1 VAIDISIGSTRGN
14 IPPGSYFIIN
24 SLLTKTDILKNLK
37 IAIQKSG
44 RLNEKSVQLL
54 KNCGLDF
61 ENYKSSLITTV
72 SNFNLEILFLR
83 DDDIPGYVEQGIAD
97 LGIVGEN
104 VIDETQSKVQYLQ
117 RLGFGKCTLKLAIAK
132 DSPIERLEDLNGKSI
147 ATSYPNILQQF
158 LNDFK
163 IKADIQEISGSVE
176 IAPGLGLSDAICD
189 IVSTG
194 GTLKSNGLKPF
205 ADVRSSEAI
214 LIARDGIEENPIIC
228 ELLQRVQSVLRAK
241 ETKYVV
247 LNVEKKNL
255 EQITELL
262 HGVKSPTVVP
272 LAEEGWVAV
281 HTVISEDDFWEKI
294 NKLKAAGAQGIVV
307 MPIEKIIM

>member
-1 VAIDISIGSTRGN
+1 MN
-14 IPPGSYFIIN
+14 
-24 SLLTKTDILKNLK
+24 NLK

-72 SNFNLEILFLR
+72 NNFNLEILFLR
-83 DDDIPGYVEQGIAD
+83 DDDIPGYVAQGIAD

-104 VIDETQSKVQYLQ
+104 VIDESQEKVTYLQ
-117 RLGFGKCTLKLAIAK
+117 RLGFGRCTLKIGIPKDSDIKDLKDLQGKAIA
-132 DSPIERLEDLNGKSI
+132 
-147 ATSYPNILQQF
+147 TTYPNILQEF
-158 LNDFK
+158 LAEHNLS
-163 IKADIQEISGSVE
+163 AEIQQISGSVE

-205 ADVRSSEAI
+205 ADVRRSEAI
-214 LIARDGIEENPIIC
+214 LIGREELAENPILC

-247 LNVEKKNL
+247 LNVEKDNL
-255 EQITELL
+255 PQITALL
-262 HGVKSPTVVP
+262 PGVKSPTVVP

-281 HTVISEDDFWEKI
+281 HTVIPEDDFWDKI

-307 MPIEKIIM
+307 MPIEKIIL

>member
-1 VAIDISIGSTRGN
+1 M
-14 IPPGSYFIIN
+14 
-24 SLLTKTDILKNLK
+24 KNLK

-61 ENYKSSLITTV
+61 ENYKSSLITTA

-83 DDDIPGYVEQGIAD
+83 DDDIPGYVDQGIAD

-104 VIDETQSKVQYLQ
+104 VIDETQADVEYLQ

-132 DSPIERLEDLNGKSI
+132 DSTIKELSDLNGKSI
-147 ATSYPNILQQF
+147 ATSYPVILKSF
-158 LNDFK
+158 LDEYK
-163 IKADIQEISGSVE
+163 IEADIQTISGSVE

-205 ADVRSSEAI
+205 ADVRKSEAI
-214 LIARDGIEENPIIC
+214 LIGRKGLEDNEILA
-228 ELLQRVQSVLRAK
+228 ELLQRIQSVLRAK

-247 LNVEKKNL
+247 LNVEKANL
-255 EQITELL
+255 PKITELL
-262 HGVKSPTVVP
+262 HGVKSPTVMP
-272 LAEEGWVAV
+272 LAEDGWVAV
-281 HTVISEDDFWEKI
+281 HTVISEDDFWGKI
-294 NKLKAAGAQGIVV
+294 NVLKSAGAQGIVV
-307 MPIEKIIM
+307 MPIEKIIL